1 MRNFS
6 IRRIAAAAVI
16 GAVYAVLTLAFR
28 PIAFGPLQCR
38 VSEALCVLPF
48 LFPGS
53 AWGLFVGCAL
63 ANLLGS
69 ASALDMVF
77 GPLATLLAAWLTSR
91 APSRWL
97 APLPPVIVNAL
108 VVGAVLAYTDTQGG
122 AAFLPIFLVYA
133 AQIGAGEMAACY
145 ALGLPLLSVIERIP
159 VLGRYLGEG
168 R

>member
-1 MRNFS
+1 MKSFS

-16 GAVYAVLTLAFR
+16 GAAYVVLTMALR
-28 PIAFGPLQCR
+28 PISFGPLQCR

-69 ASALDMVF
+69 ASALDMIF
-77 GPLATLLAAWLTSR
+77 GPLATLLAAWFTSR